1 MRLPD
6 TIVTTY
12 LDIHV
17 KNTSYARL
25 SHHHR
30 YFSSRLSVLCFAL
43 KRKEGGFLFNILVDT
58 DINNRRVKTTK
69 IEMNE

>member
-30 YFSSRLSVLCFAL
+30 YFSSRLSVLCFAM
-43 KRKEGGFLFNILVDT
+43 KTKEG
-58 DINNRRVKTTK
+58 
-69 IEMNE
+69 